1 MRTTLNSKAHWVP
14 ALLFFAPIIFW
25 IMMASMNNSS
35 AAQVNYSSYLLLCLL
50 VCWGGIA
57 FTLFFDYQEYSFDS
71 QNLTIK
77 NLVTKKQIVIPFKSI
92 TNLKL
97 HEKSIKN
104 GHYHNIIVETRNGE
118 HTLRGVYVNEMTHF
132 FYELEKVVKQ

>member
-1 MRTTLNSKAHWVP
+1 MTTTLKPRAYWIP
-14 ALLFFAPIIFW
+14 AVLVFIPILFW
-25 IMMASMNNSS
+25 MMVENANSS
-35 AAQVNYSSYLLLCLL
+35 GAVKFDYTSYFLLISVLCI
-50 VCWGGIA
+50 GIVA
-57 FTLFFDYQEYSFDS
+57 YTLFSDYQEYSFDS

-77 NLVTKKQIVIPFKSI
+77 NLVTKKQIVIPLKSI

-132 FYELEKVVKQ
+132 FYELEKAVKQ